1 MNAPLPLAVTYAADT
16 ESHDRE
22 LYAAAA
28 VEEGGQVRVRAALTI
43 YRDQQYQGWP
53 GQSWMLRATADEACA
68 TRDALKAF
76 FAAVERKGPGH
87 VLRLLE
93 LA

>member
-1 MNAPLPLAVTYAADT
+1 MSTSLAVTYAADV
-16 ESHDRE
+16 EGHDRE
-22 LYAAAA
+22 VYAAAG
-28 VEEGGQVRVRAALTI
+28 EGDDGQVRVRAALTI

-53 GQSWMLRATADEACA
+53 GQSWMLRGTADEACA